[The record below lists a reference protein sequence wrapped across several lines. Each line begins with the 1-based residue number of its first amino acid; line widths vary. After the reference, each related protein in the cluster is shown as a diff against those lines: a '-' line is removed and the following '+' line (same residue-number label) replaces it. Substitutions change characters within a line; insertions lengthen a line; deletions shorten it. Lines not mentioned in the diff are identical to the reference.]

1 MIAGIY
7 NVTCQQGSTFT
18 RVIRLK
24 MPDPADP
31 TQTTY
36 VDYDLEGHTAR
47 MQVRR
52 TISSTT
58 AQVELTTENGRI
70 LIEPAGEKGIIR
82 LNLTDEETAALT
94 SDGVYDLEIISAGG
108 VVSRVIQG
116 TFTLSLEVTR

>member
-7 NVTCQQGSTFT
+7 NITCEQGATFT
-18 RVIRLK
+18 REIKLK
-24 MPDPADP
+24 QPDPTDP
-31 TQTTY
+31 TGSTY
-36 VDYDLEGHTAR
+36 VDFDLENYTAR

-52 TISSTT
+52 TQSSTS

-70 LIEPAGEKGIIR
+70 AIEPAGVKGLIV
-82 LNLTDEETAALT
+82 LSMDDETTAALV
-94 SDGVYDLEIISAGG
+94 SDGVYDLEIESAGG